1 ASAPIGNPVEAKPAP
16 ERKSRRG
23 RAVKWGIAAVVLIA
37 AVCGFLALRSDP
49 GLIGFS
55 NPSQPGAKADKP
67 TDPDDP
73 RSHKAD
79 RLPSPNGL

>member
-1 ASAPIGNPVEAKPAP
+1 
-16 ERKSRRG
+16 
-23 RAVKWGIAAVVLIA
+23 VKWGIAAVVLIA
-37 AVCGFLALRSDP
+37 AVSGFFALHSDP

-55 NPSQPGAKADKP
+55 NPSQSGAKADKP

-79 RLPSPNGL
+79 RLPTPNGL